1 VGLRRISTSTAVGV
15 GEFPHVIPIT
25 INNPSGVILANFP
38 SETEPAHLPSK
49 GDELCYVDASGN
61 AKQGKVER
69 RIFYFATPVS
79 TYQVIF
85 VVSLTG

>member
-1 VGLRRISTSTAVGV
+1 MSFL
-15 GEFPHVIPIT
+15 IT
-25 INNPSGVILANFP
+25 INNPSGVTLANFP

-49 GDELCYVDASGN
+49 GDELCYVDANGN

-69 RIFYFATPVS
+69 RIFSFATPVS
-79 TYQVIF
+79 TYQVIL